1 MCPTLT
7 GQQSPQ
13 KKSENLLS
21 RPYIISKHFLRLVWG
36 QLPDGQIL
44 DNSLGISPRQT
55 DYHINV
61 RVAHMLISM
70 APCIQFCAWI
80 YEFPLAGQSQFV
92 KTPDKETSHWHF
104 WGRRDLNIFW
114 TRSRTFFILWD
125 LYSSATYS
133 PVDLFKDRSKDQL
146 SFFPCP
152 PTWVKLTSS
161 NVFTISRLELKNEAL
176 GSHHLTKLTLSTS
189 EHSQHWRLN
198 LKPVGMNL

>member
-13 KKSENLLS
+13 KNQRIFYRDHILSPSIFCVWSGVNSQMDRSWTTLWGLVQDRLITTSMSELHTCL
-21 RPYIISKHFLRLVWG
+21 FLW
-36 QLPDGQIL
+36 LPA
-44 DNSLGISPRQT
+44 SSFV
-55 DYHINV
+55 H
-61 RVAHMLISM
+61 
-70 APCIQFCAWI
+70 
-80 YEFPLAGQSQFV
+80 EFPLAGQSQFV

-176 GSHHLTKLTLSTS
+176 GWHHLTKLTLSTS